1 MGGWESQERDLPG
14 EESPGLVVREG
25 LKVQAKLGLE
35 GEKSARWGEAGGAT
49 RQRAQAEL
57 GLMACVAALICYARH
72 ILWWGGGLP
81 PCSQGGPSITEQRE
95 GLRGKMEN

>member
-1 MGGWESQERDLPG
+1 MGESRERPTRGGVPWPG
-14 EESPGLVVREG
+14 CERG

-35 GEKSARWGEAGGAT
+35 GEKSVRWGEAGGAT

-57 GLMACVAALICYARH
+57 GLMACVAALMYYARH
-72 ILWWGGGLP
+72 ILSGGGVP